1 MNDAL
6 LGRAALSAFA
16 ASHRS
21 AFEAELRT
29 LVEIPTVSSDPDRL
43 PDIRRCAE
51 AAADLFR
58 RHGGAAEIL
67 ETSGNPLVLG
77 QFEAGPG
84 CPTLTVYNHLDVQPA
99 DEPEWSTDPF
109 HMDIQGDLYLGRG
122 TTDDKGPALTAFFA
136 AVAAREAGLP
146 LNIHFLWELEEEI
159 GSPSFKG
166 GLEAHRERLATGLVV
181 VSDTIWV
188 TRGRPSTPA
197 GLRGLAGFRLT
208 LETAR
213 HDLHSG
219 VVGGAARNPL
229 AELITAVA
237 DMVDGPTGRVKIP
250 HFYREVEKPSGRE
263 VREWARSG
271 FSVDGFMADHH
282 LLSLRTDHPRR
293 ILKRIWARPT
303 MEVHGVVGG
312 YTGPGIK
319 TAVPP
324 RAEVKMSCRLVPGM
338 DVDTTLNRIRR
349 FLASRHPDIQM
360 HAEQGL
366 APFKGQVSGPYAQA
380 VKEAYA
386 FGFGAPC
393 CFTREGGSIGAV
405 SELERVLGTPVFFL
419 GLSLPSHGYHA
430 PNEHYDW
437 EQASGGMAAFCHFFQ
452 AAAQGEKALNPA
464 MEQRD

>member
-1 MNDAL
+1 MEETLLTREAL
-6 LGRAALSAFA
+6 QVFA
-16 ASHRS
+16 DSRRI

-29 LVEIPTVSSDPDRL
+29 LVEIPSVSSDPGRL

-51 AAADLFR
+51 AAVDLFR
-58 RHGGAAEIL
+58 RYGGQAELL

-77 QFEAGPG
+77 RFDLDPG
-84 CPTLTVYNHLDVQPA
+84 YPTVTVYNHLDVQPA
-99 DEPEWSTDPF
+99 NEPEWASDPF
-109 HMDIQGDLYLGRG
+109 RLEVQGDTYLGRG
-122 TTDDKGPALTAFFA
+122 TTDDKGPALTAFFGALA
-136 AVAAREAGLP
+136 ALGAGVP
-146 LNIHFLWELEEEI
+146 LNLHFLWELEEEI
-159 GSPSFKG
+159 GSPSFRE
-166 GLEAHRERLATGLVV
+166 GLEAHRDKLGGGLVI

-237 DMVDGPTGRVKIP
+237 DMLDGPTGRVKIP
-250 HFYREVEKPSGRE
+250 HFYREVEKPSRKE
-263 VREWARSG
+263 LREWAQSG
-271 FSVDGFMADHH
+271 FSVATFKADHH
-282 LLSLRTDHPRR
+282 LLSLRTDRPRR
-293 ILKRIWARPT
+293 IMKRIWARPT

-324 RAEVKMSCRLVPGM
+324 RAEVKLSCRLVPGM
-338 DVDTTLNRIRR
+338 DVATTLDRIRQ
-349 FLASRHPDIQM
+349 FLATHHPDVQM

-366 APFKGQVSGPYAQA
+366 APFRGQVAGPYAQA
-380 VKEAYA
+380 VKAAYA
-386 FGFGAPC
+386 FGFGTPC

-405 SELERVLGTPVFFL
+405 STLEEVLGCQVFFL

-430 PNEHYDW
+430 PNENYDW
-437 EQASGGMAAFCHFFQ
+437 EQSSGGMAAFAHFFQ
-452 AAAQGEKALNPA
+452 EVSGFARG
-464 MEQRD
+464 